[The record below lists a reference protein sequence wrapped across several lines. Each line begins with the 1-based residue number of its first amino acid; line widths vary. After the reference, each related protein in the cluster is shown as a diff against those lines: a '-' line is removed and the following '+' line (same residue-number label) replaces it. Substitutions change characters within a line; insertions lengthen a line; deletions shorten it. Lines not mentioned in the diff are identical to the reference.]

1 MLEGLPLGE
10 SWESKVRQEKENKL
24 LEKKGV
30 ALKTFWYRDEGVI
43 PDWLLVSLL
52 DVLIRVQ

>member
-10 SWESKVRQEKENKL
+10 SWERKVRQEKENKL
-24 LEKKGV
+24 LEKRCV
-30 ALKTFWYRDEGVI
+30 ALKMFWYRDEGVI

-52 DVLIRVQ
+52 DVSIRV

>member
-1 MLEGLPLGE
+1 VLEGLPLGE
-10 SWESKVRQEKENKL
+10 SWESEVRQEKENKL

-30 ALKTFWYRDEGVI
+30 ALKTLWYKDGGVL

-52 DVLIRVQ
+52 DISLRVQ

>member
-1 MLEGLPLGE
+1 MGK

-30 ALKTFWYRDEGVI
+30 ALKTLWYKDGGVL
-43 PDWLLVSLL
+43 PDWLLVLL
-52 DVLIRVQ
+52 DISLRVL

>member
-1 MLEGLPLGE
+1 MLEELPLRE

-24 LEKKGV
+24 LEKNGV
-30 ALKTFWYRDEGVI
+30 ALKMFWYRDEGVL

-52 DVLIRVQ
+52 DILLRVQ

>member
-30 ALKTFWYRDEGVI
+30 ALKMFGYRDEGVL

-52 DVLIRVQ
+52 DILLRVQ

>member
-30 ALKTFWYRDEGVI
+30 VFE
-43 PDWLLVSLL
+43 
-52 DVLIRVQ
+52 DVLV